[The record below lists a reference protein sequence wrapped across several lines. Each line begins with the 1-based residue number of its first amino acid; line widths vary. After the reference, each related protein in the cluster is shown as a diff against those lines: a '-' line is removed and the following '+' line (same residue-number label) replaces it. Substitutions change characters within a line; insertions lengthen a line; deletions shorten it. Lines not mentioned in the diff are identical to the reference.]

1 MSLSSGKGRMKKGRP
16 VMAMKDRVL
25 ALLRGHEAARI
36 RFTVPSASVPV
47 TINHVTFTTVANA
60 IVAGKIG
67 VSPFASTTRALAEY
81 HQPAGPTA
89 PTTGQLMV
97 PPILGR
103 IEEAAVM
110 HESTHAFF
118 DLTTSNITATEEE
131 AVSYIVTALYH
142 RMTGLTPTRWTG
154 AEPFISAKAVADA
167 LLSQYQAGIA
177 GVPAVQAGQFQTL
190 MLAVA
195 LDPTYLIPASPGAGT
210 PAGLFGGFLGGPVRY
225 VHNG

>member
-1 MSLSSGKGRMKKGRP
+1 
-16 VMAMKDRVL
+16 MAMRERVL

-47 TINHVTFTTVANA
+47 TINHLTFTTVANA

-67 VSPFASTTRALAEY
+67 VTLFVPASGPGTALAEY

-89 PTTGQLMV
+89 PATGQLMV
-97 PPILGR
+97 PRILGR
-103 IEEAAVM
+103 IDEAAVM

-118 DLTTSNITATEEE
+118 DLGSSNILGSEEE

-142 RMTGLTPTRWTG
+142 RMTGLTPQRWTG
-154 AEPFISAKAVADA
+154 AEPFISAKAVADS
-167 LLSQYQAGIA
+167 LLHQYQVGAA
-177 GVPAVQAGQFQTL
+177 GVPTVDAAAFSTLVLAVQTTPL
-190 MLAVA
+190 
-195 LDPTYLIPASPGAGT
+195 YLLPSTPGGST
-210 PAGLFGGFLGGPVRY
+210 PAGLFAGFLGGPVRY

>member
-1 MSLSSGKGRMKKGRP
+1 MS
-16 VMAMKDRVL
+16 MKDRVL

-36 RFTVPSASVPV
+36 RFKVPSASVPV
-47 TINHVTFTTVANA
+47 TINHLSFLMVANA
-60 IVAGKIG
+60 MVAGKIG
-67 VSPFASTTRALAEY
+67 VTPFVATARALAEY

-89 PTTGQLMV
+89 PSTGQLMV

-103 IEEAAVM
+103 IDEAAVL

-118 DLTTSNITATEEE
+118 DLTSSNIRATEEE
-131 AVSYIVTALYH
+131 AVCYIVTALYH
-142 RMTGLTPTRWTG
+142 RMTGLTPMRWTG
-154 AEPFISAKAVADA
+154 GEPFISAKAVADA
-167 LLSQYQAGIA
+167 LLSQYQAGVVPVPTVDA
-177 GVPAVQAGQFQTL
+177 GAFRTL

-195 LDPTYLIPASPGAGT
+195 TNPTYLIPTSLTSGT

>member
-1 MSLSSGKGRMKKGRP
+1 
-16 VMAMKDRVL
+16 MAMKDRVL

-36 RFTVPSASVPV
+36 RFTVPSAGVPV

-81 HQPAGPTA
+81 HQPAAPTA

-167 LLSQYQAGIA
+167 LLSQYQAGVA